1 MKEKFC
7 DENRQGRAAAYLLRC
22 GKMPRRNQALVI
34 ALVIAGLLFAIV
46 PVSAGSYSYDGVSL
60 SDATHGTVQGTVVC
74 DKGSNYGLKA
84 PWFNTTF
91 SVPGGSSV
99 KWAKI
104 YVSVWGG
111 TENYVGW
118 ANGTITNAT
127 GTYTLT
133 PSRIDKN
140 APGSNV
146 IGSGNG
152 KWIASHDVTSYLN
165 PGQTFVANISTTGTI
180 DKRVYDVTLVAV
192 IVNSSSSK
200 TAYWINDGNV
210 NERYD
215 AGYGE
220 LNNNITTFAAPSY
233 NTTEAKVCLGQLVGT
248 SGESDFA
255 YLNVPDD
262 ADSPR
267 DLTNIDWDM
276 TTHRKYQI
284 GTDDDLADSSQGNY
298 FDLDEFTSTYD
309 STALKDLINLTGN
322 NDVIFWR
329 GHDYDSSGVIE
340 GTWGASDSE
349 GETYVTPFLAVLTL
363 KDISR
368 VYDFNSSTLG
378 TAETDL
384 YAYEGSV
391 TARPPTSSTTPTTGI
406 STSSALAADDG
417 SYEQFSTSTAGQ
429 YAAQRFIF
437 TLQSPDTTTSNL
449 AKLTVTWNGKGYHGN
464 TSLNGAN
471 LYIWNS
477 NVGSYEELASTTT
490 GADTTLSA
498 DITTNIGNY
507 ISSSTVTILAVQ
519 SNAQTGSGG
528 SAKKSTI
535 ETDYMKLVIDPAV

>member
-7 DENRQGRAAAYLLRC
+7 DENRQGRAAYLLRC

-60 SDATHGTVQGTVVC
+60 TDATHGTVQGTVVC

-118 ANGTITNAT
+118 ANGTITNVT

-192 IVNSSSSK
+192 IVNASESK

-233 NTTEAKVCLGQLVGT
+233 DTTEAKVCLGQLVGT

-255 YLNVPDD
+255 YFNVPDD
-262 ADSPR
+262 TDTPR
-267 DLTNIDWDM
+267 DLTNIDWDL

-284 GTDDDLADSSQGNY
+284 GTDDDLADSNSDGTPTSY
-298 FDLDEFTSTYD
+298 FDLDHFTTSND
-309 STALKDLINLTGN
+309 STALKNLVNLRGD

-329 GHDYDSSGVIE
+329 GHDYDGSGVIE

-378 TAETDL
+378 TPGTDL
-384 YAYEGSV
+384 YAYEGQVS
-391 TARPPTSSTTPTTGI
+391 TLSNTTPTTSI
-406 STSSALAADDG
+406 TTSSALTADD
-417 SYEQFSTSTAGQ
+417 SDYNDYTTSQSGR
-429 YAAQRFIF
+429 YAVQRFVF
-437 TLQSPDTTTSNL
+437 TLQSPDTTTANI
-449 AKLTVTWNGKGYHGN
+449 AKLTATWNGKGSKSG
-464 TSLNGAN
+464 SNGVT
-471 LYIWNS
+471 LYVWN
-477 NVGSYEELASTTT
+477 VATGSYTQLATNSVSTDETLT
-490 GADTTLSA
+490 G
-498 DITTNIGNY
+498 DITSVGNY
-507 ISSSTVTILAVQ
+507 ITSTNKVTLLVKQ
-519 SNAQTGSGG
+519 NGTDDGTNH
-528 SAKKSTI
+528 AKI
-535 ETDYMKLVIDPAV
+535 ETDYVKLVVDPAV